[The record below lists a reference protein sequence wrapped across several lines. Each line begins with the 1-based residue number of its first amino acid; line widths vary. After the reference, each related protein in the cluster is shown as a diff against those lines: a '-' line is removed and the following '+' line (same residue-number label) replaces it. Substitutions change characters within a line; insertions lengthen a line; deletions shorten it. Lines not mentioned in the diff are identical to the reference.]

1 MTVSFRPET
10 VRDNNIKLLL
20 SQLQHSAYSCKELS
34 EKVGLSDVA
43 VNKIIRE
50 MQSLRL
56 VKRSADDKTACGG
69 SAGRRHIRYEADGG
83 RGLFVLFETTSL
95 HAAFYVFDF
104 AGKLLAR
111 RPIVLSLYVKL
122 EEIQRMVQEAAEV
135 VAGLGEVLCAAVSV
149 QGQIN
154 PATKKFYMSD
164 RFRDFV
170 KADIS
175 PAEIVSEGLH
185 CETLIDNNVH
195 YMAKGSVIAEDLTDE
210 TVVYMFIGE
219 GIAMSIMS
227 HGRLVVGRAGYAGE
241 VGFDRMYGEAKLTEH
256 TSLRALENQCAK
268 LYGVPANVQNL
279 YELYG
284 RDERV
289 RDMVLESARQV
300 GYYVNN
306 INNGIG
312 ADCVLLGGDVQTFG
326 DEYLEA
332 VRAVNRQYGLFPA
345 TVRYERERNP
355 SIVGMMDEV
364 KRRTINRI
372 LAV

>member
-1 MTVSFRPET
+1 MAVSFRPET

-20 SQLQHSAYSCKELS
+20 SHLQHSAYSCKELS

-50 MQSLRL
+50 MLTLRL
-56 VKRSADDKTACGG
+56 VKRSADDQTACCG

-104 AGKLLAR
+104 AGKLLER
-111 RPIVLSLYVKL
+111 RPVLLSLYITI
-122 EEIQRMVQEAAEV
+122 EEIRRMTQEAAEV
-135 VAGLGEVLCAAVSV
+135 AAQYGEVLCAAISV
-149 QGQIN
+149 QGQID
-154 PATKKFYMSD
+154 PATKKFYMSG
-164 RFRDFV
+164 RFPDFV
-170 KADIS
+170 QSDIS
-175 PAEIVSEGLH
+175 PAEIISEYLH

-195 YMAKGSVIAEDLTDE
+195 FMAKGAAIAENLSDQ

-219 GIAMSIMS
+219 GIAMSIMF

-241 VGFDRMYGEAKLTEH
+241 VGFDRMYGETKLTER
-256 TSLRALENQCAK
+256 TSLRVLENQCAK
-268 LYGVPANVQNL
+268 MFGVPANVQNL
-279 YELYG
+279 YELYS
-284 RDERV
+284 RNEHV
-289 RDMVLESARQV
+289 RQMVLESARQV

-306 INNGIG
+306 IHNGIG
-312 ADCVLLGGDVQTFG
+312 ADCVLIGGDVQTFG

-345 TVRYERERNP
+345 VIRYERERNP